1 MATTDNMAGLFA
13 TPEQYQQAQLAQ
25 QQALAAQMAQL
36 TPEQQ
41 ANAGLRVAG
50 YQLGSGIAG
59 ALGAQ
64 DPMLKLQTIRNQIIR
79 NVDQT
84 NPQSMMQAAQQL
96 AQAGDAQGASQLAQ
110 LARTANE
117 QLAKTSS
124 ESVVGKALVSGKYTP
139 ESLAKFQTSGN
150 VADLEAIDLSAK
162 PSEDWLAVA
171 REMGLK
177 AGKSFND
184 YTPTQVAEVNKQVFS
199 KDIQKKAAGAAAIR
213 LDIGSAIEKAFLV
226 KDREKAAEAWAQA
239 GDAYKASTN
248 TLASLD
254 TFEQTAKAGFT
265 GAGADAKLALSKAM
279 SAMGVPISARASDT
293 EISNALSS
301 TLVQQIAK
309 VFPGSQS
316 NKELSELLKSKPN
329 ISQELPTILRLINKM
344 RIELKAKNLTYEQG
358 AALSDQ
364 ERSSFNPNLAEGKNF
379 AKLTRYDTLTKKYQS
394 GNITPAERAEA
405 KKIQEEL
412 KLD

>member
-1 MATTDNMAGLFA
+1 MATDSMVAGLFA
-13 TPEQYQQAQLAQ
+13 TPEQYQQQRQAL
-25 QQALAAQMAQL
+25 QQAQAVEMTKLD
-36 TPEQQ
+36 PFQQ
-41 ANAGLRVAG
+41 GLVNQRMGLNRIADVGAGL
-50 YQLGSGIAG
+50 LGIE
-59 ALGAQ
+59 
-64 DPMLKLQTIRNQIIR
+64 DPQMKAITAVNEVMKQI
-79 NVDQT
+79 
-84 NPQSMMQAAQQL
+84 NPNDPRSLMQAALQL
-96 AQAGDAQGASQLAQ
+96 QSVAPAQAAKLAADARA
-110 LARTANE
+110 ANE

-177 AGKSFND
+177 AGKSYND
-184 YTPTQVAEVNKQVFS
+184 YSPEQVAEVNKQVFS

-213 LDIGSAIEKAFLV
+213 LDIGSAIERAFLV

-239 GDAYKASTN
+239 GDAYKASTQ

-265 GAGADAKLALSKAM
+265 GTGADAKLALSKAM
-279 SAMGVPISARASDT
+279 SALGVPISARASDT

-316 NKELSELLKSKPN
+316 NKELGELLKSKPN

-358 AALSDQ
+358 AALPDQ

-379 AKLTRYDTLTKKYQS
+379 AKLTRYDALTKKYQS